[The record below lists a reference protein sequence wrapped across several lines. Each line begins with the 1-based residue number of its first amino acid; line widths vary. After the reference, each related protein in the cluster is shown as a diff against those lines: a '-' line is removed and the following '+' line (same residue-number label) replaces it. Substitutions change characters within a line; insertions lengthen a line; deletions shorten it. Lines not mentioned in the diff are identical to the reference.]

1 MKFIDKKG
9 PFPTKLAQWK
19 YYHHK
24 ELYGFYINSVVKGS
38 TIWKYLDNHKE
49 LDKAGID
56 TYSKAELRK
65 SLLEDQGYICC
76 YCGKRIENDS
86 RTPIEHLNPKSIYK
100 NRTYDYINLL
110 ASCDGESSHKIHF
123 VKIDETL
130 ASIASDYGLSED
142 DLINNYIDV
151 DTSEHIRQLTNLYD
165 IENLKVGDRLFIIP
179 KLNPIF
185 QHCDTKKNRFEIVLQ
200 PIQSSIETH
209 FSYLPD
215 GTIDVS
221 GNTTLKN
228 TVDTLGLNLPPLLI
242 AERKG
247 IRAAAIR
254 KKGSLFLACK
264 KDPVLYKKA
273 LKNLCQK
280 YYTKDAQGKLEPFV
294 FVIVSTLR
302 G

>member
-9 PFPTKLAQWK
+9 PFPIRLAQWK
-19 YYHHK
+19 YYHYK
-24 ELYGFYINSVVKGS
+24 ELYELYISSGVKGS

-49 LDKAGID
+49 LDPTGID
-56 TYSKAELRK
+56 TYSKAKLRK

-86 RTPIEHLNPKSIYK
+86 KTPIEHLNPKSTYK

-110 ASCDGESSHKIHF
+110 ASCNGGSSHKRHL
-123 VKIDETL
+123 VKTGETL
-130 ASIASDYGLSED
+130 ASIARDYGVSED

-151 DTSEHIRQLTNLYD
+151 DTSEHIRQLTKLYD

-179 KLNPIF
+179 KLNSIF
-185 QHCDTKKNRFEIVLQ
+185 QHCDTKKDRFKIVLQ

-228 TVDTLGLNLPPLLI
+228 TVDTLGLNLPPFLL
-242 AERKG
+242 AERKQ

-264 KDPVLYKKA
+264 KNPVLYKKA
-273 LKNLCQK
+273 IKDLCKK
-280 YYTKDAQGKLEPFV
+280 YYTKDAQGQLDSFV
-294 FVIVSTLR
+294 FVMVSTLR
-302 G
+302 